1 MTFMV
6 RETPR
11 VFGQD
16 KNMENKKVTIVP
28 PNANIRLHWNDSPE
42 NFSVEGKKRI
52 KTSLQKDY
60 GVDRKA
66 VNIQE
71 RATKIDDDGNR
82 IHITGANIDTLINTT
97 HQEGLFKEWIARKK
111 TDIKFDELMKLDAKV
126 NAAINYSEEN
136 EKRHRKWRLK
146 WLTMDN
152 FLSYGEDNIVM
163 FDALG
168 GFNIVTSLPEN
179 QGGKTTFTVD
189 AIMFL
194 CFGITT
200 KTDTNK
206 EIFNTYS
213 EKNHVKVRGLIEI
226 DNREFI
232 IERLM
237 TRKPKRN
244 GEWDITNSVDYFELL
259 HDGTEKPLI
268 GESGVDTTKTI
279 KETIGT
285 VEDFYVTILA
295 TSKNLDSLISDT
307 ATTTGKLLTKF
318 IGLEVFENKE
328 SAARKMYNAFAKTMK
343 SNHHDLTE
351 LGDQIKEHEET
362 VKYIKETNTE
372 EGNKLVI
379 VKDVIEVLNIKRDT
393 ALESKKA
400 VDATITALNPSKLET
415 EIEAIKVKG
424 KAKKAEL
431 TKINEE
437 ITLLSKVNF
446 DEDNYTAAVK
456 EEKEIS
462 IRKSTNENE
471 VARLF
476 KKSLD
481 LKNSETCSECN
492 RPLDNVN
499 HTDHIKKIADEHD
512 ELIKQV
518 DKDKE
523 FLKYLT
529 KEIELHNKVKE
540 SVDHKDSLELKASKL
555 DVDLESLRNT
565 LKDKTADLKSYQ
577 ANIDAIKFNEEVSI
591 NVTNI
596 KTQIQVKETEKVKL
610 IQVIQKG
617 EGDIKQNNFDILTK
631 KDLIETINIEIGK
644 EKIFKLYIEMLGK
657 KGICKL
663 VLRSV
668 LPVINEELNR
678 LLDDICDFTIELNI
692 NDKNEVEKLII
703 KDGVTK
709 KLKSTSGLES
719 TIASLGLRCV
729 LGRLS
734 SLPKPNFIIFDEIL
748 GAVAGVNL
756 DSLKLMLDKIK
767 DMFEIVFFITHNEIA
782 KDWGDKLITVRK
794 DNNISKLVIK

>member
-1 MTFMV
+1 M
-6 RETPR
+6 
-11 VFGQD
+11 D
-16 KNMENKKVTIVP
+16 NTIKTIP
-28 PNANIRLHWNDSPE
+28 PNASIRVYWDDSPE

-52 KTSLQKDY
+52 KTQLQKKY
-60 GVDRKA
+60 GVDRKSIN
-66 VNIQE
+66 VIE
-71 RATKIDDDGNR
+71 RATKTDEDGNK

-111 TDIKFDELMKLDAKV
+111 VDIDFDEILKLDAKV

-136 EKRHRKWRLK
+136 ERRHRKWRLK

-152 FLSYGEDNIVM
+152 FLSYGEDNLVM
-163 FDALG
+163 FDSLG
-168 GFNIVTSLPEN
+168 GFNIVTSEPKN
-179 QGGKTTFTVD
+179 QGGKTTFSVD

-194 CFGITT
+194 CFGVTT

-213 EKNHVKVRGLIEI
+213 DKNHVKVRGLIEI

-237 TRKPKRN
+237 SRKPKRN
-244 GEWDITNSVDYFELL
+244 GEWDVTNKVNYFELL
-259 HDGTEKPLI
+259 HDGTEKPLT
-268 GESGVDTTKTI
+268 GESGANTTKTI
-279 KETIGT
+279 KDTIGSID
-285 VEDFYVTILA
+285 DFYVTILA
-295 TSKNLDSLISDT
+295 TSKNLDSLITDT

-328 SAARKMYNAFAKTMK
+328 TAARKMYNAFAKKMK
-343 SNHHDLTE
+343 SNQYDLAE
-351 LGDQIKEHEET
+351 LGNQIKEHGEMVEYLKGSNKEADIKLEG
-362 VKYIKETNTE
+362 VKKEIDELNT
-372 EGNKLVI
+372 
-379 VKDVIEVLNIKRDT
+379 KRDS
-393 ALESKKA
+393 ALESKKM
-400 VDATITALNPSKLET
+400 VDAVITALNPSKLES

-424 KAKKAEL
+424 KNKKDEL

-437 ITLLSKVNF
+437 ITLLSKINF

-471 VARLF
+471 IARLT
-476 KKSLD
+476 KKVKD

-492 RPLDNVN
+492 RPLDDVN
-499 HTDHIKKIADEHD
+499 HTEHIKKLNAEYD
-512 ELIKQV
+512 ELVKSI
-518 DKDKE
+518 DKDRDFLENLNKE
-523 FLKYLT
+523 L
-529 KEIELHNKVKE
+529 EAHRKVKE

-555 DVDLESLRNT
+555 DVDLKSLRNE
-565 LKDKTADLKSYQ
+565 LKEKNKDLKSYQ
-577 ANIDAIKFNEEVSI
+577 DNIDAIKFNEEVSI
-591 NVTNI
+591 EVTNI
-596 KTQIQVKETEKVKL
+596 KTQIQVKETQKTEL
-610 IQVIQKG
+610 IQLIQKG
-617 EGDIKQNNFDILTK
+617 EGNIKQNEFEVVTK

-668 LPVINEELNR
+668 LPVINLELTR

-703 KDGVTK
+703 KGGVTK

-719 TIASLGLRCV
+719 TIASLALRCV

-748 GAVAGVNL
+748 GAVAEDNL

-782 KDWGDKLITVRK
+782 KDWGDKLITVKK
-794 DNNISKLVIK
+794 DNDISRLVIR